1 MDFSFFSKEKDS
13 KESKVLVISKDTN
26 RLALI
31 VEHLSLKGL
40 SAISLKGDIFNL
52 APDSIPKN
60 IQAVVVD
67 CLVIEREVE
76 DYIHII
82 CKLLPTNLPCVI
94 LGDNDSITIYQ
105 EFLKKNIF
113 YLHFASQLNLV
124 YEQISNYQSMNAYAG
139 FIKISVLG
147 TKGGAGASSI
157 AYALASNIYKRYK
170 NKVLCVQGADS
181 SFNLD
186 LLSGRNFEAS
196 DIKDDELSL
205 YKESREE
212 AYNFE
217 AELFRKFNFVVFD
230 HSVQGL
236 NKDEIE
242 SILNSSDSCVLVL
255 DSTLS
260 SIRKAKEILRANNF
274 LASINQGAKKLL
286 ICLNK
291 SGFACGDSLDI
302 TKIEEFLESK
312 VDLVL
317 PYQSR
322 LNEFKFSP
330 STKLQNAINE
340 VTNKLVGD
348 IKSKGLKLF
357 RRVK

>member
-1 MDFSFFSKEKDS
+1 MDFSFFNKEKDS
-13 KESKVLVISKDTN
+13 KESKVLVIGKDTQ

-31 VEHLSLKGL
+31 VEHLSLKGS
-40 SAISLKGDIFNL
+40 SATSLKGDIFSL
-52 APDSIPKN
+52 PPDSIPKN

-67 CLVIEREVE
+67 CLTIDRDVE
-76 DYIHII
+76 DYIDMI
-82 CKLLPTNLPCVI
+82 CKLLPTSLPCVI
-94 LGDNDSITIYQ
+94 LGNNDSITIYQ

-113 YLHFASQLNLV
+113 YLHFDSQLNLV
-124 YEQISNYQSMNAYAG
+124 YDQIANYQSLNAYAG

-157 AYALASNIYKRYK
+157 SYGLANNIYKRYK
-170 NKVLCVQGADS
+170 NKVLCVQGINS

-186 LLSGRNFEAS
+186 LLSGRNFEVS
-196 DIKDDELSL
+196 DIKEEGLSL
-205 YKESREE
+205 YRELKDE

-230 HSVQGL
+230 HSVQSL

-242 SILNSSDSCVLVL
+242 HILNNSHSCVLVL

-260 SIRKAKEILRANNF
+260 SIRKAKEVLRANNF
-274 LASINQGAKKLL
+274 LSSVNQGVKKLL
-286 ICLNK
+286 ICFNK
-291 SGFACGDSLDI
+291 AGMPSGDSLDAL
-302 TKIEEFLESK
+302 KIEELLESK
-312 VDLVL
+312 LDLSL
-317 PYQSR
+317 PYQSK

-330 STKLQNAINE
+330 SLKVQTALNE
-340 VTNKLVGD
+340 ITNKLVGD
-348 IKSKGLKLF
+348 IKPKGLKLF